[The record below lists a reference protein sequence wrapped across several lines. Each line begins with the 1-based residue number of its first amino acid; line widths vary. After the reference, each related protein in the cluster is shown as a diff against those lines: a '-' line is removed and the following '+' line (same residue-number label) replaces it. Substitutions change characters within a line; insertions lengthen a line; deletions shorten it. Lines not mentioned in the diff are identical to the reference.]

1 MKKTKI
7 VITGGPSGGKTTL
20 IEALKRELR
29 RTVSVVPE
37 AASII
42 YRGGFPRTKSVNGR
56 IAAQRSIYFLQ
67 RELEDFAAS
76 EYEQPVIVCD
86 RGSLDGLA
94 YWPFDL
100 THFCNNL
107 KTNIDI
113 ELSRYDWIIHLD
125 TAQEEAFDTSNPIR
139 TENYSEA
146 FELNQ
151 KVKAAWSAHPHRLI
165 LAHENDFISKIE
177 KATALIN
184 LIADGNS
191 FSAIQEKTKAL
202 F

>member
-29 RTVSVVPE
+29 KTVSVVPE

-42 YRGGFPRTKSVNGR
+42 YRGGFPRTKTINGR
-56 IAAQRSIYFLQ
+56 VTSQRAIYFLQ
-67 RELEDFAAS
+67 RELEDFAAG
-76 EYEQPVIVCD
+76 EFDQPVIVCD

-100 THFCNNL
+100 NHFCNNL
-107 KTNIDI
+107 KTNIDF

-139 TENYSEA
+139 TENYIEA

-151 KVKAAWSAHPHRLI
+151 KVKAAWKDHPHRLI

-177 KATALIN
+177 KATVLIN
-184 LIADGNS
+184 LIAEGNS
-191 FSAIQEKTKAL
+191 LAAIHEKIKVQ